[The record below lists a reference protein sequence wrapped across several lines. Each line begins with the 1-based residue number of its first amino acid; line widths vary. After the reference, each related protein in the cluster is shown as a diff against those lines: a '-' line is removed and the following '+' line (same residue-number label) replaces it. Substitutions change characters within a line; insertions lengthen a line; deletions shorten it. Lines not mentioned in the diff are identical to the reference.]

1 MFDVWFDL
9 NLDISRLDFSMVTL
23 INKEVDAR
31 NMKKFRP
38 ISLHNCCIKIF
49 TKVLTNRQ
57 APIIRRLISEHQSTF
72 VTGRFILESVVTAHE
87 VAHSVHSSSQKGYY
101 KKAYDRVSL
110 DFLYEVLKLRGFG
123 SKWIGLI
130 RRLTHHDQWV

>member
-1 MFDVWFDL
+1 MFCDIIKVDLIAMFDVWFDL

-57 APIIRRLISEHQSTF
+57 APIIRRQISEHQSTF
-72 VTGRFILESVVTAHE
+72 VTGRFILESVVTSHE
-87 VAHSVHSSSQKGYY
+87 VAHSVHSSG
-101 KKAYDRVSL
+101 
-110 DFLYEVLKLRGFG
+110 
-123 SKWIGLI
+123 
-130 RRLTHHDQWV
+130 